1 MGSSTVAQV
10 DKQERAAEQDRAC
23 GGEGLREEGEQE
35 TPGMQRNTAW
45 AGGTLQHQEIMGTL
59 HTTDQG
65 HSQELIWFINLVPQR
80 KTRAKARSALT
91 EGTLSCSH
99 RVGSSFPPE
108 GWRARAS
115 SHTAG
120 KDGGDLGCESGAE
133 KRCQQ
138 EEQAPL

>member
-1 MGSSTVAQV
+1 MAQV
-10 DKQERAAEQDRAC
+10 DKQERAAGQARAL
-23 GGEGLREEGEQE
+23 GGEELSEEGEQE
-35 TPGMQRNTAW
+35 TPGMQRNTAR
-45 AGGTLQHQEIMGTL
+45 AGGTLWHQEITGTL

-65 HSQELIWFINLVPQR
+65 HSQELIWFINLVPKR
-80 KTRAKARSALT
+80 KTRGKARSALK
-91 EGTLSCSH
+91 EGALSCSH
-99 RVGSSFPPE
+99 RGGNSFPPE
-108 GWRARAS
+108 GWRTRARAS